1 MDLTLAIFLMVYLV
15 MGLGTLPGFKLDRT
29 GAAVIGAAAVM
40 AIGAISASAAWNAID
55 YSSLGMLF
63 GLMVVSSA
71 FSVSGFYG
79 LTAERVAASKVSEPL
94 LLAMLIGVSGFMAAF
109 LTNDVVA
116 VAMSPLL
123 ISVTLSRGLN
133 PIPFLLGFCFAANA
147 GAAATIIGSPQ
158 NMIAAQKLH
167 LSFVGVSKIAALPAL
182 LALPMIW
189 AVICYL
195 YRGRWQLVAKPTPT
209 DSTPMKQAAPLPAA
223 PEFSLAETIKAAI
236 IALGVIGAFIFTDW
250 PRELVALSGAGLL
263 LLSRRISSKDM
274 LEQVDG
280 NLLLLIM
287 GLFIVNAAFAA
298 TGLPQIVL
306 GHLTASGIDL
316 GAPIPLFFISAV
328 LSNLVGNNPAVILL
342 VPFLHADGDPNAL
355 GAALSLGTHFSSNLI
370 IFGSLAGIIMV
381 ERASAYGLKI
391 SFGEFTR
398 AGALVTLA
406 TMAFATAWIWLL

>member
-1 MDLTLAIFLMVYLV
+1 MDLTLAVFLLVYLV
-15 MGLGTLPGFKLDRT
+15 MALGTLPGFKVDRT

-40 AIGAISASAAWNAID
+40 AIGSISAANAWNAID

-71 FSVSGFYG
+71 FTVSGFYG
-79 LTAERVAASKVSEPL
+79 WTAGRVAQSKVSEPL
-94 LLAMLIGVSGFMAAF
+94 LLAMLIGVSGLMAAF

-167 LSFVGVSKIAALPAL
+167 LSFAGVSEIAALPAL
-182 LALPMIW
+182 IALPMIW
-189 AVICYL
+189 AVICTL
-195 YRGRWQLVAKPTPT
+195 YRGHWQLTAKPVPT
-209 DSTPMKQAAPLPAA
+209 VEVAALPAA
-223 PEFSLAETIKAAI
+223 PAFSMAETLKAAI

-263 LLSRRISSKDM
+263 LLSRQISSKDM
-274 LEQVDG
+274 LEHVDG

-287 GLFIVNAAFAA
+287 GLFIINAAFAA

-316 GAPIPLFFISAV
+316 GQPLPLFFISAV

-342 VPFLHADGDPNAL
+342 VPYLHADSDPNAL

-381 ERASAYGLKI
+381 ERAAAFGLKI
-391 SFGEFTR
+391 SFAEFTR

-406 TMAFATAWIWLL
+406 TMAFATVWILLI

>member
-1 MDLTLAIFLMVYLV
+1 MDLTLAIFLLVYLV
-15 MGLGTLPGFKLDRT
+15 MGLGTLPGFKVDRT

-40 AIGAISASAAWNAID
+40 AIGSISAANAWNAID

-71 FSVSGFYG
+71 FTVSGFYG
-79 LTAERVAASKVSEPL
+79 WTAGRVAQSKVSEPL
-94 LLAMLIGVSGFMAAF
+94 LLAMLIGVSGLMAAF

-167 LSFVGVSKIAALPAL
+167 LSFAGVSEIAALPAL
-182 LALPMIW
+182 IALPMIW
-189 AVICYL
+189 AVICTL
-195 YRGRWQLVAKPTPT
+195 YRGHWQLTAKPVPT
-209 DSTPMKQAAPLPAA
+209 VEVAALPAA
-223 PEFSLAETIKAAI
+223 PAFSMAETLKAAI

-263 LLSRRISSKDM
+263 LLSRQISSKDM
-274 LEQVDG
+274 LEHVDG

-287 GLFIVNAAFAA
+287 GLFIINAAFAA

-316 GAPIPLFFISAV
+316 GQPLPLFFISAV

-342 VPFLHADGDPNAL
+342 VPYLHADSDPNAL

-381 ERASAYGLKI
+381 ERAAAFGLKI
-391 SFGEFTR
+391 SFAEFTR

-406 TMAFATAWIWLL
+406 TMAFATVWILLI

>member
-1 MDLTLAIFLMVYLV
+1 MDLTLAIFLLVYLV
-15 MGLGTLPGFKLDRT
+15 MALGALPGFRVDRT
-29 GAAVIGAAAVM
+29 GAAVIGAAAMM
-40 AIGAISASAAWNAID
+40 AIGSISAANAWNSID

-63 GLMVVSSA
+63 GLMVVSAA
-71 FSVSGFYG
+71 FTVSGFYG
-79 LTAERVAASKVSEPL
+79 WTAGRVAESNLSEPL
-94 LLAMLIGVSGFMAAF
+94 LLALLISVSGFMAAF

-167 LSFVGVSKIAALPAL
+167 LSFAGVSEIAALPAL
-182 LALPMIW
+182 IALPMIW

-195 YRGRWQLVAKPTPT
+195 YRGRWKLMAQPA
-209 DSTPMKQAAPLPAA
+209 PAA
-223 PEFSLAETIKAAI
+223 QGESLAVTPAFSIAETLKAAI
-236 IALGVIGAFIFTDW
+236 IALGVIAAFIFTDW

-274 LEQVDG
+274 LEHVDG

-306 GHLTASGIDL
+306 GHMTASGIDPGQPL
-316 GAPIPLFFISAV
+316 PLFFISAV

-342 VPFLHADGDPNAL
+342 VPYLHADSDPNAL

-381 ERASAYGLKI
+381 ERAAAFGLKI

-406 TMAFATAWIWLL
+406 TMTFATVWILLT